1 MITPAIFYYVFLSS
15 GGNVDPGSVVSI
27 LTGGPLA
34 ILAFFVWAMMFGKLV
49 PKPQV
54 DQLLTAANEALTKA
68 EADGDFWRD
77 AFLKMADVTE
87 SAVKV
92 AEKAA

>member
-15 GGNVDPGSVVSI
+15 SSAVDPVSFVNI

-34 ILAFFVWAMMFGKLV
+34 ILAFFIWAMMFGKLV

-54 DQLLTAANEALTKA
+54 DALLTASNEALNKA
-68 EADGDFWRD
+68 EADADFWRD